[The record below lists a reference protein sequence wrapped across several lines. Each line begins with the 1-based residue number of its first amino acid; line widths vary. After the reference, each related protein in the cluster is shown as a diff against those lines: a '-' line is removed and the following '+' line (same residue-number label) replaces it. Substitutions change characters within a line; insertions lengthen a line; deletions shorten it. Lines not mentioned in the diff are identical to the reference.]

1 MHRDGSRRGEERV
14 IHEERKENITAVHA
28 RYRNN
33 LVFNL
38 ERHLRALEIE
48 RQEAVQKR
56 EELRSAF
63 LAREVIQANDH
74 IREVIEIASHRRPE
88 PNYQNNARNEEQR
101 IADGLAFTN
110 NQRRATEDPRTRS
123 YPHNMEQPDQE
134 VPRSAP
140 RRRRH
145 ASTRQGRRPVA

>member
-1 MHRDGSRRGEERV
+1 MVEL
-14 IHEERKENITAVHA
+14 
-28 RYRNN
+28 Y

-63 LAREVIQANDH
+63 LAQEVIQADDH
-74 IREVIEIASHRRPE
+74 IHNVIETASHRRPE
-88 PNYQNNARNEEQR
+88 SNYQNDTRTKEQR

-110 NQRRATEDPRTRS
+110 NQPRATEDPCTRS
-123 YPHNMEQPDQE
+123 YPHNMERPDQE

-140 RRRRH
+140 HRRRH
-145 ASTRQGRRPVA
+145 ASACQG

>member
-1 MHRDGSRRGEERV
+1 MASRNPRGFL
-14 IHEERKENITAVHA
+14 NILSRLTTVEL
-28 RYRNN
+28 Y

-48 RQEAVQKR
+48 RQEAVQKQ

-63 LAREVIQANDH
+63 LAREVIQADDH
-74 IREVIEIASHRRPE
+74 IRSVIEIASHRRPE
-88 PNYQNNARNEEQR
+88 PNYQNETCDEEQR
-101 IADGLAFTN
+101 IADGLAFAN
-110 NQRRATEDPRTRS
+110 NQRCATDDPCTRS
-123 YPHNMEQPDQE
+123 NPHRMARPNQE

-145 ASTRQGRRPVA
+145 APTRQGGHSVA